1 MPKVDLICFNTVHV
15 KVRMKSFIKLTF
27 FVFVFRLILITLGGR
42 ETRQDYI
49 IVTNTDLGS

>member
-27 FVFVFRLILITLGGR
+27 FVFVYRLILITPSGR

>member
-1 MPKVDLICFNTVHV
+1 MLKVGLICFNTVHV

-27 FVFVFRLILITLGGR
+27 FVFRLMLITPSGR

>member
-1 MPKVDLICFNTVHV
+1 MPKVGLICFNTVHV

-27 FVFVFRLILITLGGR
+27 FVFVFRLILITPSGR